1 MNPEHRSDF
10 MDYDLIGAYKTTSKT
25 GWAGYNKEG
34 NTWSVEANTGQQ
46 LEADR
51 VARNIKNG
59 QPASPI
65 EIKKDEK
72 DREQEGTP

>member
-1 MNPEHRSDF
+1 
-10 MDYDLIGAYKTTSKT
+10 MDYDLIGAYKTVSKT

-51 VARNIKNG
+51 VARNVKNG
-59 QPASPI
+59 RPASPV

-72 DREQEGTP
+72 NSALESTS